1 MSFSSTPK
9 TKRKLVQTTILDMIK
24 TVSPKKQKDR
34 STGVCGIKRTVSGS
48 LFAYPGRES
57 LITQHGSIIEK
68 RPPASASPGRSPS
81 PLRRSSSGSVFENLV
96 YFPISPKEIAQ
107 EREFVCSPSD
117 GDLNWDAKGDLEK
130 TLYESGGEEI
140 ESNHEILEDSIEEEQ
155 MPHCEN
161 DDYYE
166 DEDEEDFEAMI
177 QRICTKSVAECLA
190 GLSERMTVDRHNI
203 HKEVEGMLETIK
215 KMENILVKSIEKQGK
230 QSHEKLSR
238 MEAQI
243 EALKAIDEQKEN
255 RLKKLELS
263 FSQLLAENK
272 TQERNII
279 RLTKLV
285 EESRE
290 KGHVAEVEADNADQ
304 DADTDAPDASDKKKS
319 QFTEVEKQNLRG
331 LLAMQKHQ
339 QREYFNKSIKISNIG
354 TIPKT
359 AEGVSRFDAVHQLL
373 KRKGLGFLLKNCESF
388 YVYSNSALRLTFKTF
403 GDRNYFVSR
412 ARKVLK
418 DNNNRTIW
426 LESLVS
432 PADVGV
438 KKRLLQI
445 GKDLKTSNRIIK
457 FTVQYWQGSPKLR
470 TVSHDQGIKWIS
482 ENEGEQLVKLNSEL
496 GAQVAGTES
505 LGVNKLT
512 ISSRLQEDGN

>member
-1 MSFSSTPK
+1 MSFTSTPK
-9 TKRKLVQTTILDMIK
+9 TKRKLVQTTILEMIK

-34 STGVCGIKRTVSGS
+34 STGVCGIKRTASGS

-68 RPPASASPGRSPS
+68 RPPSSAATGCSPS

-117 GDLNWDAKGDLEK
+117 GDFNWDAKGDLEK
-130 TLYESGGEEI
+130 TLYENEEV
-140 ESNHEILEDSIEEEQ
+140 ESNHGILEESIEEDQ
-155 MPHCEN
+155 MTHCEN

-166 DEDEEDFEAMI
+166 EEEKEFETMI
-177 QRICTKSVAECLA
+177 QRICSKSVAECLA
-190 GLSERMTVDRHNI
+190 GLSEKMKN
-203 HKEVEGMLETIK
+203 EVEGMTTKMLDMIK
-215 KMENILVKSIEKQGK
+215 KMENMLVKSLEKQEK
-230 QSHEKLSR
+230 QINEKLSR
-238 MEAQI
+238 MEVQI
-243 EALKAIDEQKEN
+243 ETLKAVDTQREN

-263 FSQLLAENK
+263 FAQLLAENK
-272 TQERNII
+272 TQESKII

-290 KGHVAEVEADNADQ
+290 MRNITEVVAANV
-304 DADTDAPDASDKKKS
+304 DADAPAAPES
-319 QFTEVEKQNLRG
+319 QFTEVEKQNLKS
-331 LLAMQKHQ
+331 LLAVHKHR
-339 QREYFNKSIKISNIG
+339 QREYFSKSVKISNIG
-354 TIPKT
+354 TIPKM
-359 AEGVSRFDAVHQLL
+359 AEGVSRFNAVQQLL
-373 KRKGLGFLLKNCESF
+373 KRQGLDFLVKNCESF
-388 YVYSNSALRLTFKTF
+388 FVYSNSALRLTFKTF

-412 ARKVLK
+412 ARKILK
-418 DNNNRTIW
+418 DNNNRKVW
-426 LESLVS
+426 LESLLS

-445 GKDLKTSNRIIK
+445 GKNLKASNRIIK

-470 TVSHDQGIKWIS
+470 IVSNDQGIKWIG
-482 ENEGEQLVKLNSEL
+482 EIEGEQLVKLNSEL
-496 GAQVAGTES
+496 GAQVAGRES
-505 LGVNKLT
+505 LGVNDLT